1 MGRISEKYKNLRRLK
16 NMINKI
22 FEILLNDDTKYK
34 INTDKLNNFEIF
46 IDVLCV
52 DNKLLDM
59 KRLLSEIK
67 VLKHALIENTVKISQ
82 SGITIKEIFDYCQK
96 QNIANLYDIKK
107 LIINLIINGYL
118 EANKS

>member
-1 MGRISEKYKNLRRLK
+1 
-16 NMINKI
+16 MINKI